1 MKRIAAA
8 AIVISLFATGIFAAG
23 LSRKYNDW
31 AHSPQAY
38 FMTKAERAQ
47 WSNLNSDA
55 EAEQFVNDFVAKRG
69 GDAFVKEVAQSA
81 AQADKYLTIGKT
93 PGSVSARGKMMIL
106 LGPVAPASMSK
117 RKRAGD
123 VRLKPGASLGAETG
137 PTMDV
142 MEAAANA
149 PGNSTFYITE
159 YTYKYPASALPAAFG
174 KPLTLKIEVDP
185 NTGEDRFSSFGA
197 DRELDK
203 LYEMVAQAKLAAAK
217 PPAP

>member
-1 MKRIAAA
+1 MKRIVAAVTIA
-8 AIVISLFATGIFAAG
+8 LFATCLFASG
-23 LSRKYNDW
+23 LSQKYKDW
-31 AHSPQAY
+31 AHSPQGY
-38 FMTKAERAQ
+38 FMTKAEQAQ
-47 WSNLNSDA
+47 WSSLQSDA
-55 EAEQFVNDFVAKRG
+55 AAEQFVNDFIAKRG
-69 GDAFVKEVAQSA
+69 GDAFVKEVAQNA

-93 PGSVSARGKMMIL
+93 PGSLTTRGKMMIL
-106 LGPVAPASMSK
+106 LGPVAAANVSK

-123 VRLKPGASLGAETG
+123 VRMQPGAGLGSETG

-142 MEAAANA
+142 MQAAAND

-159 YTYKYPASALPAAFG
+159 YTYKYPASVLPPAFG

-197 DRELDK
+197 DRDMDK